1 MDDFISSELLEHQ
14 PLERR
19 FHVSHPYLVT
29 FPGFLKGWSVV
40 DIHRG
45 DAHPRLSGYVAED
58 CVVEKR
64 ITPQHTIVVVTYRP
78 RGDSEMS
85 ETTAASTSVRCFTRG
100 GTEIT
105 VKLNPHGNYFELC
118 IGDSTY
124 HLHLDTA
131 RAMHGLFDAHFGL
144 NAPDE
149 DSLEALR
156 RRGDSRRN
164 STTTEENPVQTQEF
178 CSPSISPWRRWLD
191 RISNTLSILLVAG
204 GCGALGYFTEW
215 YMAVAPPALGV
226 VAWAAAK
233 LIRRRWGFYEQRF
246 KCANCR
252 KCANFRCAK
261 GQRLEDGV
269 MKCPVC
275 GMKCRLRPGLN
286 EMELVD

>member
-1 MDDFISSELLEHQ
+1 MDNLIATELLKHQ

-19 FHVSHPYLVT
+19 FHVSHPGLVT
-29 FPGFLKGWSVV
+29 FPGFLNGWLVV

-45 DAHPRLSGYVAED
+45 DAHPTVPWYVANE

-78 RGDSEMS
+78 RKDSEMS
-85 ETTAASTSVRCFTRG
+85 ERMAAS
-100 GTEIT
+100 
-105 VKLNPHGNYFELC
+105 
-118 IGDSTY
+118 
-124 HLHLDTA
+124 
-131 RAMHGLFDAHFGL
+131 AHFGV
-144 NAPDE
+144 PWRDP
-149 DSLEALR
+149 
-156 RRGDSRRN
+156 
-164 STTTEENPVQTQEF
+164 TTEENPVTTQEF
-178 CSPSISPWRRWLD
+178 CSPSISPWRHWLD

-246 KCANCR
+246 RCVNCR
-252 KCANFRCAK
+252 KFANFRCAK
-261 GQRLEDGV
+261 GQRREDGV

-275 GMKCRLRPGLN
+275 GMKCRLRPGLSD
-286 EMELVD
+286 MELVD